1 MVEETIVK
9 TIYPYIDKSMT
20 NKNNQKIFGK
30 VVTGYLDKNIDKL
43 STTGPVYRTIFSD
56 NDRKPI
62 FDILGLDPK
71 DISDMIKKSNY
82 IKHNWI
88 IANDPFNIVLTL
100 IIRFAK
106 INKLKEL
113 NVGAVMYLTLSM
125 YPSLHFKYF
134 KYEPNQEIMAYTIAN
149 LSQKFKV
156 KTAGTIWKALLDTT
170 MVSDNTYHSRLIKGT
185 DKDIVDYIMAFKT
198 RLNSMMKKIYEEF
211 DKNHKNQNYF
221 NTEVESDDEDNFHTV
236 DNNAF
241 VTERI
246 TNKVILKLSTYGPD
260 FKIVRV
266 AAKLSDISVN
276 ELKNTVNSIV
286 SEKENRE
293 KLRKIVSAILY
304 LYLYDMKKSVDEI
317 KSNNFLVYSLE
328 IYKKS
333 NISNKN
339 MLLIK
344 EYTEEFLQKYSK
356 TFRKTNR
363 SDTLNK
369 FKRALYIFFVLSIQQ
384 SA

>member
-62 FDILGLDPK
+62 FSILGLDPK
-71 DISDMIKKSNY
+71 DISDMIKKSDY

-88 IANDPFNIVLTL
+88 IANDPFNIVLTI

-113 NVGAVMYLTLSM
+113 NVSAVMYLTLSM

-333 NISNKN
+333 ILSNKN